1 MTLCLHAVIFHH
13 NYKKRKNWCS
23 YCIIGSR
30 FFQSPR
36 QFSQPVEEYETDIFK
51 SSGLREDE
59 TGQDVRVCNS
69 CWTKAQ
75 RKKHC
80 PMPSC
85 TSTKG
90 RVKGS
95 RLRHMPAKW
104 ADLNRET
111 KELVARDLRKCQTA
125 HNSKHPGFFLHHL
138 GTRKRRVPPRPW
150 VFSLSLE
157 FFPRVLVFSPWVLEI
172 FLSTFL

>member
-1 MTLCLHAVIFHH
+1 M
-13 NYKKRKNWCS
+13 
-23 YCIIGSR
+23 
-30 FFQSPR
+30 
-36 QFSQPVEEYETDIFK
+36 
-51 SSGLREDE
+51 REDE
-59 TGQDVRVCNS
+59 TGQDVRVCNG

-90 RVKGS
+90 RGKGS

-111 KELVARDLRKCQTA
+111 KELVARDLRKSNCLTQSNTQLKFKV
-125 HNSKHPGFFLHHL
+125 SQS
-138 GTRKRRVPPRPW
+138 V
-150 VFSLSLE
+150 
-157 FFPRVLVFSPWVLEI
+157 
-172 FLSTFL
+172 

>member
-1 MTLCLHAVIFHH
+1 M
-13 NYKKRKNWCS
+13 
-23 YCIIGSR
+23 
-30 FFQSPR
+30 
-36 QFSQPVEEYETDIFK
+36 
-51 SSGLREDE
+51 
-59 TGQDVRVCNS
+59 CNS

-90 RVKGS
+90 RGKGS

-111 KELVARDLRKCQTA
+111 KELVARDLRKSNIAQQLQT
-125 HNSKHPGFFLHHL
+125 NSITFSVDFSQSRIGLKKCVFN
-138 GTRKRRVPPRPW
+138 KRTIKVC
-150 VFSLSLE
+150 VSCF
-157 FFPRVLVFSPWVLEI
+157 
-172 FLSTFL
+172 